1 MWRTDAVDT
10 LPLGSVVGWV
20 DRAVPNSLPSFVEE
34 PVARSIRLVIRTAV
48 LALATVA
55 IGAPHAYAQSGS
67 FGNAVVVDGDA
78 LIVGEPNNTFR
89 SGTVYV
95 YRKVGGAWVEASRV
109 TSPQSERADGFGA
122 LLALDGNTLFVASRD
137 GRIDAFERSGLTW
150 AHASTLD
157 TEDLAP
163 LDPRCNYNGYCGID
177 YGMSMAVSG
186 DWLLVG
192 QTNVQTE
199 LSRLRQRRR
208 SGGEGVEQVPSGT
221 VYAYRRQPDGRWAE
235 EQRFQ
240 SHAPE
245 YGDAFGAA
253 IAITGDQ
260 ALVGAPLAGHG
271 GGPDDAPGRVFQY
284 QLRDGAWQEVGELPA
299 EPEAQSSFG
308 LTITTHG
315 DRAVVGAPFARLG
328 YGAAYVFELNRDTG
342 FWTETDRIDG
352 PESEE
357 GDAFGHA
364 VAIAGEDLWVGA
376 PVNRGIENGMTFI
389 YPQGATDPVRF
400 RFTEQ
405 ETNTEDSFG
414 HRIAGSEDIVA
425 VTASGLDH
433 QAGGVFVYERSAS
446 GTWDRTELLLSPPDA
461 LGAVFGEEHRCTDGM
476 AEGFECSDVELLA
489 YIPISLLTTPERARG
504 VRANDNWGWT
514 DEETGRE
521 YALVGRNDG
530 TSFIDI
536 TDPTNPILLGDLPK
550 TENTP
555 RSQLW
560 RDIKT
565 YRNHAYIVADGAG
578 AHGMQV
584 FDLTRLRDVVDPPV
598 LFEPD
603 LLYRGEGLNVVES
616 SHNVIINEETGF
628 AYLTS
633 RGCAGM
639 HMVDINEPMNPT
651 FVGCSEPGSTHD
663 AQCIVYRG
671 PDAAYQGR
679 EICLRMAGDL
689 FQISDVTD
697 KANPVELSNASH
709 PNPAYMHQGW
719 VTDDHRY
726 FIMNDESDVIA
737 GNVETTRTLI
747 WDLDDLEDPVLA
759 KEFFGSM
766 PASAHNL
773 YVKGDFTYQANYK
786 YGLHILDTSDP
797 LNPVEVGTFDTS
809 PHGTG
814 AGFGGAWSTYPFFD
828 SGTILVTS
836 MQEGLFMVKKR
847 TRPIS

>member
-1 MWRTDAVDT
+1 MV
-10 LPLGSVVGWV
+10 
-20 DRAVPNSLPSFVEE
+20 SF
-34 PVARSIRLVIRTAV
+34 RS
-48 LALATVA
+48 LALSIAA
-55 IGAPHAYAQSGS
+55 LAALALGAAPAVAQSGS
-67 FGNAVVVDGDA
+67 FGNSVIVDGES
-78 LIVGEPNNTFR
+78 LIVGEPNTSFR
-89 SGTVYV
+89 PGTVYL
-95 YRKVGGAWVEASRV
+95 YRKSGGDWVQTGTL
-109 TSPQSERADGFGA
+109 TSPDAERADGFGA
-122 LLALDGNTLFVASRD
+122 VMALGGNTLFVASRD
-137 GRIDAFERSGLTW
+137 GRIDAFERSGSGW
-150 AHASTLD
+150 SHASTLETGD
-157 TEDLAP
+157 INA

-177 YGMSMAVSG
+177 YGISLATDG
-186 DWLLVG
+186 EWLLVG
-192 QTNVQTE
+192 QSNVQTE

-208 SGGEGVEQVPSGT
+208 SGGEGAEQVPSGT
-221 VYAYRRQPDGRWAE
+221 VYAFHRGGNGQWTE
-235 EQRFQ
+235 QQRFE
-240 SHAPE
+240 SPFPE

-253 IAITGDQ
+253 VAITGDQ

-299 EPEAQSSFG
+299 EPEAQASFG
-308 LTITTHG
+308 ASITAENG
-315 DRAVVGAPFARLG
+315 RAVVGAPFARLG
-328 YGAAYVFELNRDTG
+328 YGAAYVFELNPNSG
-342 FWTETDRIDG
+342 FWVEQARIDG
-352 PESEE
+352 PDSEE
-357 GDAFGHA
+357 GDVFGYA
-364 VAIAGEDLWVGA
+364 VGIAGDDVWIGA

-389 YPQGATDPVRF
+389 YSGGQPRDADPARI

-414 HRIAGSEDIVA
+414 HRIAASGGLVA

-433 QAGGVFVYERSAS
+433 QAGGVFVYERISNGAWQHT
-446 GTWDRTELLLSPPDA
+446 GILLSPPDA
-461 LGAVFGEEHRCTDGM
+461 LGAVTGEERRC
-476 AEGFECSDVELLA
+476 EGGAVDDFDCNDVELLA
-489 YIPISLLTTPERARG
+489 YIPISLLTAPDRARG
-504 VRANDNWGWT
+504 IRANDNWGWT
-514 DEETGRE
+514 DSETGRE

-530 TSFIDI
+530 TSFLDI

-565 YRNHAYIVADGAG
+565 YKDHAYIVADGAG

-584 FDLTRLRDVVDPPV
+584 FDLTRLRDVQNPPV
-598 LFEPD
+598 IFEPD
-603 LLYRGEGLNVVES
+603 LLYTGEGLNVVES

-651 FVGCSEPGSTHD
+651 FVGCSEEGSTHD

-671 PDAAYQGR
+671 PDESYRGS
-679 EICLRMAGDL
+679 EICLRMSGAL

-697 KANPVELSNASH
+697 KSNPVELSNASH

-719 VTDDHRY
+719 VTPDHRY

-773 YVKGDFTYQANYK
+773 YVNGDFTYQANYK

-797 LNPVEVGTFDTS
+797 LNPVEVGSFDTS
-809 PHGTG
+809 PFGTG
-814 AGFGGAWSTYPFFD
+814 PGFGGAWSTYPFFE

-847 TRPIS
+847 TRPISQ